1 MLAEMYDVP
10 GVRKWLIEKSINAGN
25 FCAACEFGLLL
36 GEEPE
41 GDRESLVGI
50 CKNIAEQ
57 PATYDLEFSKDG
69 LAGVRCRTMYLLLQ
83 ATMKYDKECKSAV
96 MIERGFKLLDQWWAA
111 NGGKPGCD
119 RGEEVDGLVALLGDL
134 SCLSL
139 SFLKENVRPS
149 GLVSAERMNDIYED
163 KIHSTEVS
171 SQAELS
177 TLRDKYH
184 KLSQIYRGANIFWD
198 GSID

>member
-1 MLAEMYDVP
+1 
-10 GVRKWLIEKSINAGN
+10 VRKWLIEKSINAGN

-50 CKNIAEQ
+50 CKKFAER
-57 PATYDLEFSKDG
+57 PSTYDLEFSKDG

-111 NGGKPGCD
+111 NGGKPGCE

-163 KIHSTEVS
+163 KIHSMRNDYQKVQLQTY
-171 SQAELS
+171 SQL
-177 TLRDKYH
+177 T
-184 KLSQIYRGANIFWD
+184 QIREMTAKIQSYEKKSAAGIFP
-198 GSID
+198 GRR

>member
-50 CKNIAEQ
+50 CKNVAERTS
-57 PATYDLEFSKDG
+57 TYDLKYNQDG
-69 LAGVRCRTMYLLLQ
+69 LVGVKCRTMYLLLQ
-83 ATMKYDKECKSAV
+83 ATMKYDKKHGY
-96 MIERGFKLLDQWWAA
+96 MIEKGFKFLNQWWAA
-111 NGGKPGCD
+111 NGGKPGCE

-134 SCLSL
+134 SRLSL
-139 SFLKENVRPS
+139 RFLKETVRPS
-149 GLVSAERMNDIYED
+149 GLVSAERMNDIYEN
-163 KIHSTEVS
+163 KILLEMSY
-171 SQAELS
+171 LN
-177 TLRDKYH
+177 K
-184 KLSQIYRGANIFWD
+184 W
-198 GSID
+198 